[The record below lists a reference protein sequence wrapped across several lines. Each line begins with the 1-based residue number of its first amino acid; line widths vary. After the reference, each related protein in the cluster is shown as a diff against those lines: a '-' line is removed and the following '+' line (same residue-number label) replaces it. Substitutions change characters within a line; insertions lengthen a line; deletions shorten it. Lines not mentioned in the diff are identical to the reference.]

1 MNEQIRFQDSKSLV
15 FKVGHEEYGVHI
27 NQVVS
32 IERMQNITPYPNRPA
47 HVLGVTTIRGEV
59 TPIVDVRSALSG
71 VTLDTSEATRIIL
84 VKAADKAIGLVV
96 DAATDVLEITTDSI
110 QQANLMESKDVSYL
124 KGIAKI
130 DDRLIIL
137 LDIEML
143 LEDTT
148 NLDEL
153 REIIDT
159 F

>member
-1 MNEQIRFQDSKSLV
+1 
-15 FKVGHEEYGVHI
+15 
-27 NQVVS
+27 
-32 IERMQNITPYPNRPA
+32 
-47 HVLGVTTIRGEV
+47 V

-84 VKAADKAIGLVV
+84 VKAAEKAIGLVV

-159 F
+159 L